1 MNMIENRFRAGLH
14 SLMARA
20 SDQMLIAI
28 LRRRSPNTRLIA
40 LRELGL
46 RELVDSRV
54 DWGNFLNNPVPGVRR
69 SAAWAQG
76 RSGGKLEGDRLLEV
90 ARTERVDMVRFSQVL
105 GAVSCGVSSDAA
117 WSVLDQAARRT
128 LRGGYGERAMGGFSG
143 FSLENCTD
151 LWGLGTQT
159 KPGDV
164 FFNRARA
171 REVLGFDPEDRAAI
185 LRLAMCGDPRDFQIL
200 SGLWAGAGRRMRL
213 VLTAAMG
220 LHGDP
225 RWIPRLVGA
234 LKSMDVDPGHGFALR
249 SEAALAL
256 GRIGLPSVAP
266 ALCEALEL
274 EALDHE
280 GRPGAGLGIQRPVRR
295 YLLAALGELQ
305 CSADVLVQYLG
316 NTHGS
321 AEGGFYLPAMDALWK
336 VGDAD
341 RLRKFLDGPEFV
353 AANALG
359 VLAALE
365 GEDAL
370 QSHTGDTRPMVQ
382 AVIDGGSD

>member
-14 SLMARA
+14 KLMARA
-20 SDQMLIAI
+20 SDPMLIAI
-28 LRRRSPNTRLIA
+28 LRRRSPHTRLMA

-46 RELVDSRV
+46 RELGDSSVDLG
-54 DWGNFLNNPVPGVRR
+54 DFLINPVPGVRR

-76 RSGGKLEGDRLLEV
+76 RSGGKLEGDRLLEL
-90 ARTERVDMVRFSQVL
+90 ARSERVDMVRFSQVL
-105 GAVSCGVSSDAA
+105 GAVCCGASTEVA

-128 LRGGYGERAMGGFSG
+128 LRGGYGERTMGGFSG
-143 FSLENCTD
+143 FSVENCAD
-151 LWGLGTQT
+151 LWGLGTET
-159 KPGDV
+159 KPGD
-164 FFNRARA
+164 FLFQRARA

-185 LRLAMCGDPRDFQIL
+185 LRLAMCGDPRDFELL
-200 SGLWAGAGRRMRL
+200 SGLWAAAGRRMRL

-249 SEAALAL
+249 SEVALAL

-266 ALCEALEL
+266 ALCLALEL

-305 CSADVLVQYLG
+305 CSADVLSQYLG

-336 VGDAD
+336 VGDSE
-341 RLRKFLDGPEFV
+341 RLRGCLDGPEFV

-365 GEDAL
+365 GEGC
-370 QSHTGDTRPMVQ
+370 TPGPPK
-382 AVIDGGSD
+382 